1 MAVTAK
7 DITWSRRLDGGAG
20 GGDDLDRSGW
30 TDLEREVLDSLRWWP
45 LDELDAA
52 VADGMTV
59 YPGVLPV
66 LARELLSGWDG
77 TVRVLREE
85 D

>member
-1 MAVTAK
+1 
-7 DITWSRRLDGGAG
+7 
-20 GGDDLDRSGW
+20 
-30 TDLEREVLDSLRWWP
+30 
-45 LDELDAA
+45 
-52 VADGMTV
+52 MTV